1 MLTFICLVY
10 LRKKKVRNVEYLYLV
25 KSEWDKKKRTSRQK
39 TIKYLG
45 DATTVNRND
54 IPAEYRD
61 DPKINAFILENTPED
76 LKRKQILINKLQA
89 QFFSALTEGELKNS
103 IQLYESFVGQATIEK
118 FYETIMN
125 PVMEKIGSMWSAGE
139 LSIATEHVA
148 SNAAQSLVKIIGDN
162 HKKNKLD
169 KGKIIITTPVGEDHC
184 LSCNVLESFLLS
196 KGFTT
201 FNLSPSTPA
210 ESLIQF
216 IRTVRPTA
224 ILISIT
230 LEENIKS
237 GQRLTKKIH
246 NAYSKLPIFIGGQ
259 AFVNHKRLKFDAI
272 LIENTKQLEQIPR
285 ILIKQQ

>member
-1 MLTFICLVY
+1 MY

-25 KSEWDKKKRTSRQK
+25 KSEWDKVKKISKQK

-45 DATTVNRND
+45 DSNTVNRDD
-54 IPAEYRD
+54 IPVEYRD
-61 DPKINAFILENTPED
+61 DPKINAYLIENTPTD
-76 LKRKQILINKLQA
+76 FKRKEAMINKFQEQL
-89 QFFSALTEGELKNS
+89 FSSLTEGELKNA
-103 IQLYESFVGQATIEK
+103 IQLYESFVGQSTIEK
-118 FYETIMN
+118 FYEKIMT
-125 PVMEKIGSMWSAGE
+125 PVMKKIGSMWSAGK
-139 LSIATEHVA
+139 LSIATEHMA
-148 SNAAQSLVKIIGDN
+148 SNAAQSLVKIISDN
-162 HKKNKLD
+162 HKRNKLD
-169 KGKIIITTPVGEDHC
+169 KGKLIITTPVGEDHC

-216 IRTVRPTA
+216 IKTVNPSA

-246 NAYSKLPIFIGGQ
+246 NAYKKLPIFIGGQ
-259 AFVNHKRLKFDAI
+259 AFLNNTRLKFDAI
-272 LIENTKQLEQIPR
+272 LIENTRQLEQIPR
-285 ILIKQQ
+285 ILTKKQY

>member
-1 MLTFICLVY
+1 MY

-25 KSEWDKKKRTSRQK
+25 KSEWDKVKKISKQK

-45 DATTVNRND
+45 DSNTVNRDD
-54 IPAEYRD
+54 IPVEYRD
-61 DPKINAFILENTPED
+61 DPKINAYLIENTPTD
-76 LKRKQILINKLQA
+76 FKRKEAMINKFQEQL
-89 QFFSALTEGELKNS
+89 FSSLTEGELKNA
-103 IQLYESFVGQATIEK
+103 IQLYESFVGQSTIEK
-118 FYETIMN
+118 FYEKIMT
-125 PVMEKIGSMWSAGE
+125 PVMKKIGSMWSAGK
-139 LSIATEHVA
+139 LSIATEHMA
-148 SNAAQSLVKIIGDN
+148 SNAAQSLVKIISDN
-162 HKKNKLD
+162 HKRNKLD
-169 KGKIIITTPVGEDHC
+169 KGKLIITTPVGEDHC

-216 IRTVRPTA
+216 IKTVNPSA

-246 NAYSKLPIFIGGQ
+246 SAYKKLPIFIGGQ
-259 AFVNHKRLKFDAI
+259 AFLNNTRLKFDAI
-272 LIENTKQLEQIPR
+272 LIENTRQLEQIPR
-285 ILIKQQ
+285 ILTKK

>member
-1 MLTFICLVY
+1 MY

-25 KSEWDKKKRTSRQK
+25 KSEWDKVKKISKQK

-45 DATTVNRND
+45 DSNTVNRDD
-54 IPAEYRD
+54 IPVEYRD
-61 DPKINAFILENTPED
+61 DPKINAYLIENTPTD
-76 LKRKQILINKLQA
+76 FKRKEAMINKFQEQL
-89 QFFSALTEGELKNS
+89 FSSLTEGELKNA
-103 IQLYESFVGQATIEK
+103 IQLYESFVGQSTIEK
-118 FYETIMN
+118 FYEKIMT
-125 PVMEKIGSMWSAGE
+125 PVMKKIGSMWSAGK
-139 LSIATEHVA
+139 LSIATEHMA
-148 SNAAQSLVKIIGDN
+148 SNAAQSLVKIISDN
-162 HKKNKLD
+162 HKRNKLD
-169 KGKIIITTPVGEDHC
+169 KGKLIITTPVGEDHC

-216 IRTVRPTA
+216 IKTVNPSA

-246 NAYSKLPIFIGGQ
+246 NAYKNLPIFIGGQ
-259 AFVNHKRLKFDAI
+259 AFLNNTRSKFDAT
-272 LIENTKQLEQIPR
+272 LIENTRQLEQIPR
-285 ILIKQQ
+285 ILTKKQ